1 MAATVIPF
9 PLHRAAGAPR
19 APSVSRAHEPRLA
32 GVAILQGWF
41 RRWSARRS
49 LAHDLPFMTDETL
62 ADIGLSRAEAR
73 AEARRPFWRAGAHD
87 AA

>member
-9 PLHRAAGAPR
+9 PPPR
-19 APSVSRAHEPRLA
+19 APRSPTVSRAHEPRLA
-32 GVAILQGWF
+32 GVAILRGWL
-41 RRWSARRS
+41 RRWAARRD
-49 LAHDLPFMTDETL
+49 LARDLPFMTDETL

-73 AEARRPFWRAGAHD
+73 AEARRPFWRLSAHD

>member
-9 PLHRAAGAPR
+9 PLPR
-19 APSVSRAHEPRLA
+19 APRSPTVSPTHEPRLA
-32 GVAILQGWF
+32 GVAILRGWLC
-41 RRWSARRS
+41 RWSARRS
-49 LAHDLPFMTDETL
+49 LARDLPFMTDETL

-73 AEARRPFWRAGAHD
+73 AEARRPFWRLGAHD